1 VSLTPN
7 GCKGK
12 QDLSELAMPYLL
24 ANVGLDIFPTLAC
37 YPCDNLR
44 PPIEKSDRESAV
56 DVTVKWM
63 DGAMFVGE
71 SGSGH
76 SVVMDGPEDLG
87 GRNLGPRPMEM
98 LLLGTGGC
106 AIYDVLSMLKKSRQ
120 EVRDC
125 RVEIQAERADAVPAV
140 FTKLNMHFVVSGTS
154 LKENHVKRAVDL
166 SAEKY
171 CSASIMLDAAGVVI
185 THSYAIEEV

>member
-1 VSLTPN
+1 M
-7 GCKGK
+7 K
-12 QDLSELAMPYLL
+12 A
-24 ANVGLDIFPTLAC
+24 
-37 YPCDNLR
+37 
-44 PPIEKSDRESAV
+44 
-56 DVTVKWM
+56 TVKWT

-106 AIYDVLSMLKKSRQ
+106 SVYDVMSMLKKSRQ
-120 EVRDC
+120 QVVDC
-125 RVEIQAERADAVPAV
+125 QVQMDAERADAVPAV
-140 FTKLNMHFVVSGTS
+140 FTRINMHFVVTGVG
-154 LKENHVKRAVDL
+154 LKENHVKRAVEL

-171 CSASIMLDAAGVVI
+171 CSASIMLGAAGVEMS
-185 THSYAIEEV
+185 HSYEIVEFDAKS